1 MNGLGVFIMVQF
13 DARAS
18 IAKLKVPSTTGRHTS
33 HGHSRVP
40 RQESTDN
47 IWISLKVHGAQQEL
61 VGGPIANF

>member
-1 MNGLGVFIMVQF
+1 MNGLSVLVMVQF

-18 IAKLKVPSTTGRHTS
+18 IAKLKVPSTTTGRHTS

-47 IWISLKVHGAQQEL
+47 IWISV
-61 VGGPIANF
+61 